1 MLRETLLLALA
12 LPLMACTTQPPA
24 ASLKDQLQ
32 FRVAPSQLQQQLQWQ
47 LAPLAN
53 RLESGSLH
61 LTITGPQPGSREP
74 TPEALRQQ
82 LAQWLALETRLTF
95 IPATRQAYEVELD
108 ATLQSDTCRYV
119 RGVSLASP
127 GACLVLRNQYRAQS
141 HGEHWARG
149 ARYDGSG
156 SALDAGAVQRLY
168 QGKAKSA
175 KKQQTTGE

>member
-1 MLRETLLLALA
+1 MLKQTLLLAMT
-12 LPLMACTTQPPA
+12 LPLLACTTPPPA
-24 ASLKDQLQ
+24 APLKDQLQ

-53 RLESGSLH
+53 RLEAGSVTLQ
-61 LTITGPQPGSREP
+61 ISGPQPASHAS

-82 LAQWLALETRLTF
+82 LAQWLALDTRLIFT
-95 IPATRQAYEVELD
+95 PTGQGDYQVQLD
-108 ATLQSDTCRYV
+108 ATLQPDSCRYA
-119 RGVSLASP
+119 RGGASAP
-127 GACLVLRNQYRAQS
+127 ASACLMLRNQYRAQS

>member
-1 MLRETLLLALA
+1 M
-12 LPLMACTTQPPA
+12 
-24 ASLKDQLQ
+24 
-32 FRVAPSQLQQQLQWQ
+32 
-47 LAPLAN
+47 
-53 RLESGSLH
+53 
-61 LTITGPQPGSREP
+61 
-74 TPEALRQQ
+74 
-82 LAQWLALETRLTF
+82 AQWLALETRLTF

-108 ATLQSDTCRYV
+108 ATLQSDTCRYA

>member
-108 ATLQSDTCRYV
+108 ATLQS
-119 RGVSLASP
+119 
-127 GACLVLRNQYRAQS
+127 
-141 HGEHWARG
+141 
-149 ARYDGSG
+149 
-156 SALDAGAVQRLY
+156 
-168 QGKAKSA
+168 
-175 KKQQTTGE
+175 